1 MKKSNINIIIEK
13 ISQAAEK
20 GERIDGGSISSELE
34 KLMDYKNLKA
44 KRTPVVL
51 KNGSC

>member
-34 KLMDYKNLKA
+34 KLMDYKKLMSKQ
-44 KRTPVVL
+44 TPIAL
-51 KNGSC
+51 